1 MKKISFCL
9 FTICIGLLYSC
20 GEAGIQSDISQIVDV
35 DPISISIDILPI
47 FIGQS
52 VDETS
57 PRTVST
63 GPIDITSSEFSD
75 YTDEL
80 QKFTINKIYYTIRGF
95 DQGNEAD
102 LDVDMNVIL
111 NGGNSIP
118 VLSTL
123 IVDVQSQT
131 AKVLLYDK
139 TNPGSVNAAAISGI
153 EGALLSGNS
162 FVIEMV
168 VVGRNVIFQSSSD
181 EFQFQFEFDITA
193 RVQLD

>member
-1 MKKISFCL
+1 
-9 FTICIGLLYSC
+9 LYSC

-35 DPISISIDILPI
+35 DPISISIDVLPI

-123 IVDVQSQT
+123 IVDVQNQT

-139 TNPGSVNAAAISGI
+139 TNPGSVSAAAISGI
-153 EGALLSGNS
+153 EGALLNGNS

-168 VVGRNVIFQSSSD
+168 VVGRNVIFQSTSD